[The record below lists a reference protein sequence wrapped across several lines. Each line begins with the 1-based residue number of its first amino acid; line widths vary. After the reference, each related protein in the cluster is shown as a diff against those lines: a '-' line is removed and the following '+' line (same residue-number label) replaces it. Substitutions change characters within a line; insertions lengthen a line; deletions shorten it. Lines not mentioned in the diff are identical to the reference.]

1 MPIGARFFVITLR
14 SGTNTKA
21 RTLRTDIS
29 APPNPK
35 GPLEIRSEKRSLF
48 DHPKIS
54 LLPFLNLSL
63 NLLDAFARLVP
74 SGHLIVGN
82 PSFPEVPVP
91 RHGGVPSFA

>member
-1 MPIGARFFVITLR
+1 MPDFLLLPYDLVQTQKHGP
-14 SGTNTKA
+14 S
-21 RTLRTDIS
+21 
-29 APPNPK
+29 PPNPK